1 MVSTT
6 DKDRTEK
13 LGITLPISLL
23 KQIENKRGDIPR
35 RTFTRRAVESYL
47 KGSKRRCVMFDF
59 IKKLKPV
66 YEIPEPE
73 SVRERALRD

>member
-6 DKDRTEK
+6 AADRTEK

-35 RTFTRRAVESYL
+35 STFIIRVLESYL
-47 KGSKRRCVMFDF
+47 RR
-59 IKKLKPV
+59 
-66 YEIPEPE
+66 
-73 SVRERALRD
+73 

>member
-6 DKDRTEK
+6 DADRTEK

-35 RTFTRRAVESYL
+35 STFIRRAVESYL
-47 KGSKRRCVMFDF
+47 KASGSKR
-59 IKKLKPV
+59 
-66 YEIPEPE
+66 
-73 SVRERALRD
+73 